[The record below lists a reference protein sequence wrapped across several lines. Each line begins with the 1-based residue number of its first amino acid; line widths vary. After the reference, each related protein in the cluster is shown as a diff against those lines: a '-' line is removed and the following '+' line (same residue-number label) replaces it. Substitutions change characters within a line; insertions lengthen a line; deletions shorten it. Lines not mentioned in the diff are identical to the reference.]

1 MIARKSL
8 LLAAVALVAT
18 VSAHASTLAGKWTTE
33 FDSQIGIQKY
43 TYEFTLEDGKLVGT
57 ATFQNSIN
65 SGEIELT
72 NITEDGENVSFLET
86 FSFDGN
92 EIPITYKG
100 TVAGDEMKLTR
111 KVADIATEQVVATRV
126 KD

>member
-1 MIARKSL
+1 MIARNSL
-8 LLAAVALVAT
+8 LLVAVALVAT
-18 VSAHASTLAGKWTTE
+18 VSAHASALAGKWTTE
-33 FDSQIGIQKY
+33 FDSQIGVQKY

-57 ATFQNSIN
+57 ATFQNPMN

-100 TVAGDEMKLTR
+100 TVVGDEMKLTR
-111 KVADIATEQVVATRV
+111 EVADIATEQVVATRV

>member
-1 MIARKSL
+1 MIARNSL
-8 LLAAVALVAT
+8 LLVAVALVAS
-18 VSAHASTLAGKWTTE
+18 VSTHASALAGKWTTE
-33 FDSQIGIQKY
+33 FDSQIGVQKY

-57 ATFQNSIN
+57 ATFQNPMN
-65 SGEIELT
+65 SGETELT

-92 EIPITYKG
+92 EIPIIYKG
-100 TVAGDEMKLTR
+100 TVIGDEMKLTR
-111 KVADIATEQVVATRV
+111 KVADIATEQVVAARV